1 MGRDKALIPWGGS
14 TLLSHARDQMRQIT
28 PATYIVGGP
37 EAGDAEET
45 VLADR
50 FPGQGPLAGIHS
62 ALCHTE
68 TDWNLVL
75 ALDLP
80 LVNAKLLAFILER
93 CDRAEQAVAIRLG
106 SHLQP
111 LCAAYNRA
119 LLSQI
124 EDHLNAGDLSI
135 HRLLERAST
144 RIIEEEELLAAGFR
158 GEMLLNV
165 NTPEDLKRARELTKT
180 LHVE

>member
-1 MGRDKALIPWGGS
+1 MGRDKGLIPWADG
-14 TLLSHARDQMRQIT
+14 TLLSHARDQMRQIA

-37 EAGDAEET
+37 ETGDAEET

-62 ALCHTE
+62 ALSHTE

-80 LVNAKLLAFILER
+80 LVNAKLLAFIVDR
-93 CDRAEQAVAIRLG
+93 CDRADQAVAIRFG
-106 SHLQP
+106 GHLQP

-165 NTPEDLKRARELTKT
+165 NTPEDLKRARELAKT